1 MQGKLNLITEKAKQ
15 DKRLKFTSLIHHVN
29 EENLVQCYWELKR
42 DKASGIDG
50 ITVETYGAKLT
61 ENVKRLV
68 ERLKTKEYRPQPVRR
83 VYIPKPGKAEKRG
96 LGIPTV
102 EDKLVQMMLK
112 KLLEAIYEPDFE
124 EFSHGFRPKRSCH
137 SAIRELDKAVMYK
150 PVNYIVE
157 VDIRKFFDTVSH
169 YWLLR
174 CLEERVADA
183 NLLWLTRRTLK
194 AGVMEGGEYQPSKT
208 GTPQGGVVSP
218 LLANIYLHY
227 VLDIWFTR
235 VIRPKAK
242 GTMQMIRYCDDFVVC
257 CEHEDDAKQFLVDLK
272 ERFAKF
278 DLAVAKEKTKIVK
291 FGRESWEQWRR
302 TGEKPET
309 FNFLGFT
316 HYCGTS
322 LYGKFTMKHKT
333 SKENLR
339 RKLRETKEWLKSVCR
354 TETIRDWWPILKAKL
369 TGHYRYFGISS
380 NYRSLEQ
387 YYFETIKLVYK
398 WLKRRSQRSKI
409 TWEIFNRVLVRTRVP
424 KPKIYHNLYT
434 PQPK

>member
-1 MQGKLNLITEKAKQ
+1 
-15 DKRLKFTSLIHHVN
+15 
-29 EENLVQCYWELKR
+29 
-42 DKASGIDG
+42 
-50 ITVETYGAKLT
+50 
-61 ENVKRLV
+61 
-68 ERLKTKEYRPQPVRR
+68 
-83 VYIPKPGKAEKRG
+83 
-96 LGIPTV
+96 
-102 EDKLVQMMLK
+102 
-112 KLLEAIYEPDFE
+112 
-124 EFSHGFRPKRSCH
+124 
-137 SAIRELDKAVMYK
+137 
-150 PVNYIVE
+150 
-157 VDIRKFFDTVSH
+157 
-169 YWLLR
+169 
-174 CLEERVADA
+174 
-183 NLLWLTRRTLK
+183 
-194 AGVMEGGEYQPSKT
+194 
-208 GTPQGGVVSP
+208 
-218 LLANIYLHY
+218 
-227 VLDIWFTR
+227 
-235 VIRPKAK
+235 
-242 GTMQMIRYCDDFVVC
+242 MIRYCDDFVVC

>member
-1 MQGKLNLITEKAKQ
+1 MQGKLNLITEKARQ

-50 ITVETYGAKLT
+50 VTVEAYGAKLT
-61 ENVKRLV
+61 ENVKQLV
-68 ERLKTKEYRPQPVRR
+68 EELKSKEYRPQPVRR

-112 KLLEAIYEPDFE
+112 KILEAIYEPDFE

-137 SAIRELDKAVMYK
+137 SAIRELNKAVMYK

-194 AGVMEGGEYQPSKT
+194 AGVMEGSEYQPSEA

-242 GTMQMIRYCDDFVVC
+242 GHMQMIRYCDDFVVC
-257 CEHEDDAKQFLVDLK
+257 CEHEDDAKQFLVDMK

-278 DLAVAKEKTKIVK
+278 DLAVAEEKTKIVK
-291 FGRESWEQWRR
+291 FGRKSWEEWRR
-302 TGEKPET
+302 GGEKPET

-322 LYGKFTMKHKT
+322 LNGKFSMKHKT

-339 RKLRETKEWLKSVCR
+339 RKLRETQEWLKGVCR
-354 TETIRDWWPILKAKL
+354 TQLIKDWWPILKAKL
-369 TGHYRYFGISS
+369 SGHYRYFGISS

-387 YYFETIKLVYK
+387 YYVKTIGLVYK
-398 WLKRRSQRSKI
+398 WLRRRSQRSTI
-409 TWEIFNRVLVRTRVP
+409 TWEMFSRELTRTRVP
-424 KPKIYHNLYT
+424 KPKIYHNLYA
-434 PQPK
+434 P